1 MPLLDL
7 PEQPRQ
13 QPHDVQKLLGAP
25 NQATSTEMYFLRI
38 VIILV
43 VCAVL
48 LVGFVF
54 LRGSS

>member
-13 QPHDVQKLLGAP
+13 QPHDPEKLLGGP
-25 NQATSTEMYFLRI
+25 NQATRAEMLFLRV

-48 LVGFVF
+48 LVGFAF